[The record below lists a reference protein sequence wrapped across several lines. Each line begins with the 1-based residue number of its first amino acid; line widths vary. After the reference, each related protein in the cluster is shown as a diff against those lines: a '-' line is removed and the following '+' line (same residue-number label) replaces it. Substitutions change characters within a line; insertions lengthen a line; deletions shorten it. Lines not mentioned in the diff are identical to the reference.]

1 MNIARPLS
9 LVAIAAAALALT
21 ACGDKDS
28 GHAQKT
34 EGEIKSAVG
43 DITGDKD
50 LKREGKKD
58 EVVGGVKSAGEDLKA
73 AAKDAKD

>member
-1 MNIARPLS
+1 MNLTRPLS

-43 DITGDKD
+43 DLTGDKD
-50 LKREGKKD
+50 LQKEGKRD
-58 EVVGGVKSAGEDLKA
+58 EVVGGVKSAGEDLKD

>member
-1 MNIARPLS
+1 MNLTRPFS

-43 DITGDKD
+43 SAIGDKD
-50 LKREGKKD
+50 LKKEGKKD